1 MYVCYVEYQNGLI
14 QNRSGGGAD
23 SKAAADEL
31 NDERK
36 RILEER
42 EKWEQ
47 EKTQVLHSICMYVC
61 MYVWRDTI
69 KKFNYCSDANSAQRS
84 GVSAIYGCGGQL
96 YLGPTS

>member
-1 MYVCYVEYQNGLI
+1 MISYPHLEYQAGLI
-14 QNRSGGGAD
+14 NNRGGGGAN

-47 EKTQVLHSICMYVC
+47 EKNQVQTFYQPFLESILLI
-61 MYVWRDTI
+61 W
-69 KKFNYCSDANSAQRS
+69 
-84 GVSAIYGCGGQL
+84 
-96 YLGPTS
+96 